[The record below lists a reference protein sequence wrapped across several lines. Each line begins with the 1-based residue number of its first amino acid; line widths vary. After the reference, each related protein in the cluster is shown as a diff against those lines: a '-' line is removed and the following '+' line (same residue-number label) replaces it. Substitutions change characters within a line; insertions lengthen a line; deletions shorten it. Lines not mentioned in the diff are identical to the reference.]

1 MDKYIYLESLY
12 AKWKSLVNSYGQ
24 IRAMLEASNEL
35 QEETIQW
42 LNGLLDRLEEKKEK
56 YFCMIINELIR
67 LDDTEGEEYEK
78 V

>member
-12 AKWKSLVNSYGQ
+12 AKWKSLVNIYGQ
-24 IRAMLEASNEL
+24 IRAMLETSDEL
-35 QEETIQW
+35 PEETIQW
-42 LNGLLDRLEEKKEK
+42 LNGILDRLEEKKEK
-56 YFCMIINELIR
+56 YFCMIINELTR